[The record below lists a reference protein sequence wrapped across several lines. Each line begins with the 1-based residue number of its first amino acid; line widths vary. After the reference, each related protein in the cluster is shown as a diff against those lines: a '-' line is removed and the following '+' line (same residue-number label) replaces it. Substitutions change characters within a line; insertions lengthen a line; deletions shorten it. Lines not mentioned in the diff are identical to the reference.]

1 MSRRRRSNRS
11 IQRSPGGVNTGSEI
25 RTTEFLDIVTDEAI
39 IRRALNKSRLLA
51 MFRKD
56 DVEATL
62 AQMRSEGEI
71 VVDHDKIFLIKEEI
85 N

>member
-1 MSRRRRSNRS
+1 
-11 IQRSPGGVNTGSEI
+11 
-25 RTTEFLDIVTDEAI
+25 
-39 IRRALNKSRLLA
+39 

>member
-1 MSRRRRSNRS
+1 MTETER
-11 IQRSPGGVNTGSEI
+11 VTGAGPDPTVVI
-25 RTTEFLDIVTDEAI
+25 FLWLLLP
-39 IRRALNKSRLLA
+39 ALWVVAHGSKLISWLLA